1 MPVTPPGTTPV
12 IPPKSPAVLRPVPV
26 VPPTVQRP
34 GVPPVP
40 STSVP
45 VQTPIVKPQVITPPV
60 VTPSTPPVGQSAIR
74 PPVSGTPVPT
84 AVLPTAPKNSGP
96 AGAFR
101 PGFQSTGAP
110 VQALSDVQKGRTQ
123 RTEAGGRRT
132 VIQESDNRII
142 IKQDNRTII
151 RHDETQR
158 FARNAT
164 AVRSQRRPDGTTQT
178 VIVRPGGVQLINVV
192 DNSGRMVRR
201 YRRDERGREINIID
215 NRRFYRNLGI
225 GVGVG
230 LAIGAVVLALRPP
243 DVRIAREKYIVDYD
257 RASDDDIYEAFTAAP
272 VERLERR
279 YSLEEVRFSPEL
291 RDRVRRVDLDT
302 ITFETGSWDVGQ
314 EQFPKLERVA
324 RVIKRVIEQRP
335 TEVFLV
341 EGHTDA
347 VGADVDNL
355 TLSDRRAQAVAEILS
370 SVFDVP
376 PENLVTQGYGEQYL
390 KVPSQ
395 DAERTN
401 RRVAIRNITQLMGEE
416 QR

>member
-1 MPVTPPGTTPV
+1 MYARTAGVSVSSSLPP
-12 IPPKSPAVLRPVPV
+12 
-26 VPPTVQRP
+26 
-34 GVPPVP
+34 
-40 STSVP
+40 
-45 VQTPIVKPQVITPPV
+45 
-60 VTPSTPPVGQSAIR
+60 
-74 PPVSGTPVPT
+74 
-84 AVLPTAPKNSGP
+84 
-96 AGAFR
+96 
-101 PGFQSTGAP
+101 
-110 VQALSDVQKGRTQ
+110 
-123 RTEAGGRRT
+123 
-132 VIQESDNRII
+132 
-142 IKQDNRTII
+142 
-151 RHDETQR
+151 
-158 FARNAT
+158 AT
-164 AVRSQRRPDGTTQT
+164 RS
-178 VIVRPGGVQLINVV
+178 
-192 DNSGRMVRR
+192 
-201 YRRDERGREINIID
+201 
-215 NRRFYRNLGI
+215 
-225 GVGVG
+225 
-230 LAIGAVVLALRPP
+230 
-243 DVRIAREKYIVDYD
+243 

-347 VGADVDNL
+347 VGPDVDNL